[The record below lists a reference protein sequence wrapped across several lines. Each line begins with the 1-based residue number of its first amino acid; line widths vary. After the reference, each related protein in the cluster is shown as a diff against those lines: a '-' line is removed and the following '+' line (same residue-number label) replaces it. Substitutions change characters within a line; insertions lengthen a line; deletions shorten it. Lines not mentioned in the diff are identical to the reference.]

1 MMTHITAKVI
11 EASSNGSSTLW
22 TFQLKYPRF
31 IHSEFMTHC
40 MISKSASSSRAI
52 PVAKMLSQ
60 VWNDPAAP
68 IHWGKN
74 QKGMQAKEQLT
85 GWRLAL
91 GKFLWNT
98 AGKVA
103 CCFVYVID
111 KLGGHKQWANRLLE
125 PWQYIHVI
133 ATGTEWA
140 NFFELRDHED
150 AQPEFRKLAIAMRCA
165 MNNAII
171 VDRSAPTQEI
181 GYWHGNEEH
190 CWHLPYITA
199 EERRMH
205 PVKILAALS
214 TARCARVSYL
224 THDGKVPS
232 FAADLQLYH
241 RLVGSVPKHASP
253 TEHQACVAPK
263 PEAPYYKLRGF
274 MPHRWLAD
282 KSLITRPA
290 PQPEQSEEAK

>member
-1 MMTHITAKVI
+1 MTHITAKVI
-11 EASSNGSSTLW
+11 EASSNGKSVLW
-22 TFQLKYPRF
+22 TVQLQYPRF

-60 VWNDPAAP
+60 VWHDPAEP

-85 GWRLAL
+85 GWRLKLAK
-91 GKFLWNT
+91 GLWRG

-133 ATGTEWA
+133 ATGTEWE
-140 NFFELRDHED
+140 NFFMLRDHPD
-150 AQPEFRKLAIAMRCA
+150 AQPEFRELAIQMKHA
-165 MNNAII
+165 MNTSVV
-171 VDRSAPTQEI
+171 VDRAKHTGSDE
-181 GYWHGNEEH
+181 GY
-190 CWHLPYITA
+190 WHLPYVTK
-199 EERRMH
+199 EERNTYTSGL
-205 PVKILAALS
+205 LAAIS

-224 THDGKVPS
+224 THDGKKPS
-232 FAADLQLYH
+232 IEADLQLYC

-253 TEHQACVAPK
+253 TEHQACVAPI

-282 KSLITRPA
+282 KGLITKLA
-290 PQPEQSEEAK
+290 EQQR